1 VAAAQEKIELNI
13 RPATVDEILPF
24 MERAG
29 RYTTGGLEFDAR
41 RTAESGARFVLER
54 DGQLV
59 AAWVLEIRDREVYIL
74 AGAGSLEQDMTQIG
88 LGIVEGQAM
97 QFDTVAFTTKRRA
110 LVRKAKKLGYVID
123 AWVMRK
129 KLNGH

>member
-1 VAAAQEKIELNI
+1 
-13 RPATVDEILPF
+13 

-54 DGQLV
+54 EGQPV

-74 AGAGSLEQDMTQIG
+74 AASGFLEQDMTKIG

-110 LVRKAKKLGYVID
+110 LVEKAKKHGYVID

-129 KLNGH
+129 KLHGH